1 MDLKVVFFACLVHQ
15 FKNVPLEMSLAPHEF
30 FHYRWNVIF
39 CWPQVPCWYLCRYLH
54 SHSIWIYR
62 YHQQRDTSWE
72 QKCTFFNSIFFKRH
86 LKWFQIQFFFV
97 NCSCHWINWQSK
109 KSCFVNSENLVVS
122 IFVHLRMS
130 RKLFYANLKMM
141 HLCKFFKIPFCIF

>member
-72 QKCTFFNSIFFKRH
+72 QNIFFSIQSFSRGIWSGSKFNSFLSTAAAIGLIGSQK
-86 LKWFQIQFFFV
+86 
-97 NCSCHWINWQSK
+97 
-109 KSCFVNSENLVVS
+109 
-122 IFVHLRMS
+122 
-130 RKLFYANLKMM
+130 KLFCQQWKSSCIDFCSFEDVKKVI
-141 HLCKFFKIPFCIF
+141 LCKLEDDAFM

>member
-1 MDLKVVFFACLVHQ
+1 MKCHLL
-15 FKNVPLEMSLAPHEF
+15 LTSGSLLISLQISAQSL
-30 FHYRWNVIF
+30 NLNI
-39 CWPQVPCWYLCRYLH
+39 
-54 SHSIWIYR
+54 SISSAKRHKLRTKYI
-62 YHQQRDTSWE
+62 
-72 QKCTFFNSIFFKRH
+72 FFNSIFFKRH